1 MDIFRVILGRKH
13 IFLDDCL
20 KNSYIGVDYGMN
32 IDFSG
37 NLPDN
42 WRDFNK
48 EYIPEYLLKFP
59 ESSKISAG
67 LACGAI
73 HTLAKHLQDG
83 DIILSPDGKGKY
95 HVGEVSGDYNY
106 IESSEQQFLRHR
118 RSINWFG
125 KMISREEMSSPLKN
139 STGSISTL
147 CNITKHA
154 KEIQNLIGGTNQQS
168 IVSNDSEI
176 ESPSEFVMEEHLETF
191 LEKNWSQTEL
201 SKKYDIYQDGEFS
214 GRQFRT
220 DTGPIDIL
228 AVSKCG
234 KELLVIEL
242 KKGKA
247 SDRVVGQI
255 QRYMGYIKDEV
266 AEEGQ
271 TVKGVIIAFGDDTS
285 IKRALSVTNNIDF
298 YSYEILFTLKKIK

>member
-1 MDIFRVILGRKH
+1 MNIFRVILGRKH
-13 IFLDDCL
+13 MYLDDCL
-20 KNSYIGVDYGMN
+20 KNNYIGVDYGMN
-32 IDFSG
+32 IDLS
-37 NLPDN
+37 NELVEN

-48 EYIPEYLLKFP
+48 KFIPVYISKFP

-73 HTLAKHLQDG
+73 HTLAKGLQDG
-83 DIILSPDGKGKY
+83 DCILSPDGKGKY
-95 HVGEVSGDYNY
+95 HVGEVSGQYNY
-106 IESSEQQFLRHR
+106 VESSEKQFLRHR
-118 RSINWFG
+118 RSINWSG
-125 KMISREEMSSPLKN
+125 KKINREEMSSSLQG
-139 STGSISTL
+139 STGSIATL
-147 CNITKHA
+147 CNMTKYME
-154 KEIQNLIGGTNQQS
+154 EIQNLIGDTKSQS
-168 IVSNDSEI
+168 IMSKDSEI

-298 YSYEILFTLKKIK
+298 YSYEIFFTLKKIK

>member
-1 MDIFRVILGRKH
+1 MTK
-13 IFLDDCL
+13 
-20 KNSYIGVDYGMN
+20 
-32 IDFSG
+32 
-37 NLPDN
+37 
-42 WRDFNK
+42 
-48 EYIPEYLLKFP
+48 
-59 ESSKISAG
+59 
-67 LACGAI
+67 
-73 HTLAKHLQDG
+73 
-83 DIILSPDGKGKY
+83 
-95 HVGEVSGDYNY
+95 Y
-106 IESSEQQFLRHR
+106 IE
-118 RSINWFG
+118 
-125 KMISREEMSSPLKN
+125 
-139 STGSISTL
+139 
-147 CNITKHA
+147 
-154 KEIQNLIGGTNQQS
+154 EIQNHIGEKNQKTIIS
-168 IVSNDSEI
+168 KDSEV
-176 ESPSEFVMEEHLETF
+176 ESPSEFVMEEHLEEF

-271 TVKGVIIAFGDDTS
+271 IVKGIIIAFGDDDK
-285 IKRALSVTNNIDF
+285 IKRALSVTQNIEF
-298 YSYEILFTLKKIK
+298 YSYEINFSLKNIKR